1 MFSTP
6 IVSSINTNSAIK
18 FIDNNEQL
26 DILKFR
32 KLINKKTDVKKTWV
46 NKFMVWIDEFTQDKK
61 QEISQTLNNL

>member
-6 IVSSINTNSAIK
+6 IVSPINTNSAIK
-18 FIDNNEQL
+18 FIDNNDQF